1 MSNIN
6 CPITRNHLCLPG
18 LTLSFCFHRTRR
30 AFEQKRDEDAA
41 RLVLQEQA
49 GKESDAKHEEEEED
63 GDIKNFD
70 LVKDKD
76 KTLYKELGLAAAAL
90 APLLRVIVN
99 VPPLR

>member
-1 MSNIN
+1 M
-6 CPITRNHLCLPG
+6 
-18 LTLSFCFHRTRR
+18 
-30 AFEQKRDEDAA
+30 
-41 RLVLQEQA
+41 LQEQA
-49 GKESDAKHEEEEED
+49 GKESDAKHEEEEDD

-99 VPPLR
+99 VPPLRYHPNMVEPIRRPRDDDGW